1 MRPEVVQVLEFTLHL
16 TRPALLE
23 TRLEFSKPHTDQI
36 SLHLV
41 S

>member
-1 MRPEVVQVLEFTLHL
+1 MSSEVVQVPEFTLHL
-16 TRPALLE
+16 TLPALLE
-23 TRLEFSKPHTDQI
+23 TRLEFSKPHADPI